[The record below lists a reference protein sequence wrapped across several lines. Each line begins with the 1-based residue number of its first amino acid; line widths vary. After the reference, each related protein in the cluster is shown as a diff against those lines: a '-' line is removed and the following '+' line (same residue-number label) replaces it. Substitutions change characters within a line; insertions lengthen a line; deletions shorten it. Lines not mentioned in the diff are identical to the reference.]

1 MVHDFFII
9 IILKSYWV
17 WHNKWIAKR
26 KIVIALNQWINT
38 KLFQLFCFDKI
49 FSSTTKKEKK
59 IYSQEWAECPIAL
72 WLEKLNFFCAGAVP
86 PKVCRVLPPLS
97 SSSLHPP
104 LESIMS
110 AGQALWAVQAAVPAL
125 RRTALPP
132 SHLVTGQLAAVPQG
146 WIKAL
151 QDICKA
157 SVNFSEVC
165 FTGPHKPPDRKLT
178 EGCLEHFLSAVYP
191 PTLSQFLSCPQC
203 SLAGCWLA
211 TEKVPWLTTFL
222 CSQSWPRG
230 LWL

>member
-86 PKVCRVLPPLS
+86 PTTSLLFFPPS
-97 SSSLHPP
+97 SSWVHHECWAGSV
-104 LESIMS
+104 SCASCS
-110 AGQALWAVQAAVPAL
+110 AGTE

-157 SVNFSEVC
+157 SVHFSEVC